1 MRRAPLAA
9 MVLLVAAMVED
20 EDTTPTKI
28 KVSDLKEK
36 EIELGQREEALAA
49 PERSVVAR
57 GEEFARARQALER
70 DSDCPNVIRDLQAV
84 EERNRALEEKLQTL
98 QKENFALIHEKHT
111 RDEMERRERL
121 KDGYSP
127 KREHKW
133 DTSGTHLGGDTW
145 DTYPSGT
152 YTNNMQ
158 KEL

>member
-20 EDTTPTKI
+20 EDTTPAKI

-49 PERSVVAR
+49 LERSVVSR

-84 EERNRALEEKLQTL
+84 EERNRALEEKLQT
-98 QKENFALIHEKHT
+98 Q
-111 RDEMERRERL
+111 
-121 KDGYSP
+121 
-127 KREHKW
+127 
-133 DTSGTHLGGDTW
+133 
-145 DTYPSGT
+145 
-152 YTNNMQ
+152 
-158 KEL
+158 ELW